1 MSVRVRVG
9 VVDCLASVL
18 NETEEDVDVEIP
30 VLIVCVVELR
40 VGDVITR
47 GVRVLEIEVE
57 ADVDLRVLR
66 VFVVEITG
74 QL

>member
-18 NETEEDVDVEIP
+18 NENEEDVDVEIP

-40 VGDVITR
+40 GGDVITR
-47 GVRVLEIEVE
+47 GVRVLGIEVE

-66 VFVVEITG
+66 VFVLEISG